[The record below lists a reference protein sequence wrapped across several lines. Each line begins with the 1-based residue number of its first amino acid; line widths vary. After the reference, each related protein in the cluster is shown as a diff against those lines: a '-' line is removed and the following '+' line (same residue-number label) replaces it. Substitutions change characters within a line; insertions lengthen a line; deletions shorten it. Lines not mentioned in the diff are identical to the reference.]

1 MFELPQGRITGT
13 ALRALVKAVRH
24 TPAHR
29 LTSAVLRQQLGIED
43 LKRLPEDAR
52 LALPMNYLPV
62 RARPDHGR
70 ASEDLGTPAD
80 QAWPRTT
87 QSYARALREGR
98 ITSDE
103 LCERAFV
110 AARDLERQQPS
121 LGPLCE
127 TDEQGALEAARAAAE
142 RLRNGNPLGPLDGVP
157 LAIKEEIDFAGLPT
171 RLGTGWMPNTPA
183 GKDSTCVDRLRKAGA
198 VLLGQTPMTE
208 YGLSPLGGNVH
219 RAMPRNAHNPGHLP
233 GGSSSGSGVA
243 VATGVTPVTLGVD
256 GGGSIRIPAC
266 FNGVFGLKP
275 TFGLIPATGHGSSGG
290 SSVVHLGPIGASSY
304 DLAVFLEA
312 TAGTDWTDTASLP
325 APAFKNGELVEAL
338 GRGVRG
344 LKIGVIE
351 SEWDA
356 ASHEVSDAGHRALR
370 ALEAAGAELVQVK
383 LPLIRHA
390 AAMGYL
396 TIGLEIFSSMRLER
410 AEHMDRLGLDVQL
423 LMRGMEAFASDDYLD
438 AQRLRARLRTETAKL
453 LSEVDVLA
461 LPTTAATAPP
471 ISDAEAA
478 QGFVDPPA
486 LEDACRFA
494 FLGNLTGIPAG
505 TAPVGLGAKGLPI
518 GLQILGDAYDEAC
531 VLAVLAA
538 LERTGAAR
546 AERPAS
552 GLDLL
557 DL

>member
-1 MFELPQGRITGT
+1 MFELPQGRITGK

-43 LKRLPEDAR
+43 LKRIPEDAR
-52 LALPMNYLPV
+52 LGLPMNYLPV
-62 RARPDHGR
+62 RARRDHGR
-70 ASEDLGTPAD
+70 PTQNLGIPAE
-80 QAWPRTT
+80 QNWPHTS
-87 QSYARALREGR
+87 QSYGRALREGR
-98 ITSDE
+98 ISAEE
-103 LCERAFV
+103 LCERALV
-110 AARDLERQQPS
+110 AAKDLARRQPS

-127 TDEQGALEAARAAAE
+127 TDEDGAREAAIASHQRF
-142 RLRNGNPLGPLDGVP
+142 RTGTPLGPLDGVP
-157 LAIKEEIDFAGLPT
+157 VAIKEEIDFAGLPT
-171 RLGTGWMPNTPA
+171 RLGTGWMRRAPA
-183 GKDSTCVDRLRKAGA
+183 STDSTCVARLRSAGA

-219 RAMPRNAHNPGHLP
+219 RVMPRNAHHPGHLP

-243 VATGVTPVTLGVD
+243 VATGVAPVTLGVD

-275 TFGLIPATGHGSSGG
+275 TFGLIPATGHGSAGG

-312 TAGTDWTDTASLP
+312 TAGSDWTDTASLP
-325 APAFKNGELVEAL
+325 APAYDQGVLVEAL

-383 LPLIRHA
+383 LPLVRHA

-396 TIGLEIFSSMRLER
+396 TIGLEIYAAMRIER
-410 AEHMDRLGLDVQL
+410 AEHMDELGLDVQL

-438 AQRLRARLRTETAKL
+438 AQRLRARLRAETAKL

-471 ISDAEAA
+471 VSDAEAT

-531 VLAVLAA
+531 VLAVLGE
-538 LERTGAAR
+538 LERSGAAR
-546 AERPAS
+546 SERPAS

-557 DL
+557 EG